1 MHDPNRRLLEEAV
14 QLLRPLLEE
23 LVFVGGCATGLLIT
37 DPDSQGIRATRD
49 VDVIVEIGSYG
60 EYVGGFAER
69 LRRLGLKEDS
79 EVICRWRKGDLIID
93 VMPTSPDALGFTN
106 RWYISAISSAID
118 VEVAG
123 SDIRLIAP
131 EYFLATKLETFHG
144 RGKGDY
150 SGSHDLED
158 VVAVIDGRPEI
169 VLEVRDAEVDVRNY
183 LSSSFVSLL
192 GTRAFQDALPGF
204 LPPDYAS
211 QLRRPLLVERL
222 RALASSGDV
231 T

>member
-1 MHDPNRRLLEEAV
+1 MHDPNRYLLEEAV
-14 QLLRPLLEE
+14 QLLSPLLDE

-49 VDVIVEIGSYG
+49 VDAIIQIGSYG
-60 EYVGGFAER
+60 EYVGGFAGR

-106 RWYISAISSAID
+106 RWYIPAISSAID

-123 SDIRLIAP
+123 RDIRLIAP
-131 EYFLATKLETFHG
+131 EYFLATKLEAFYG

-169 VLEVRDAEVDVRNY
+169 VLEVRDAAVDVRNY
-183 LSSSFVSLL
+183 LSSTFGSLL
-192 GTRAFQDALPGF
+192 GTRGFQDALPGF
-204 LPPDYAS
+204 LPPDSAS

-222 RALASSGDV
+222 RALASSGNV